1 MFYHFL
7 SNLLPISTAFAAG
20 TGTTPSS
27 GTTIK
32 IENPLGAGATISSLL
47 TKIIDFIVVV
57 SIPILTLYVLYA
69 AFLMLTDGGNGKK
82 FAEGKQ
88 ALLYAAIG
96 FAIILVGEGIVKLI
110 EAILNGTASS
120 P

>member
-1 MFYHFL
+1 MFY
-7 SNLLPISTAFAAG
+7 SIISKLLLIPTVFADTTGSTPPP
-20 TGTTPSS
+20 TKIT
-27 GTTIK
+27 
-32 IENPLGAGATISSLL
+32 IENPLGEGATISSLL
-47 TKIIDFIVVV
+47 TKIIDFIVVI

-82 FAEGKQ
+82 FTEGKQ

-96 FAIILVGEGIVKLI
+96 FAIILTGEGIVKLI
-110 EAILNGTASS
+110 EAILTGTASS